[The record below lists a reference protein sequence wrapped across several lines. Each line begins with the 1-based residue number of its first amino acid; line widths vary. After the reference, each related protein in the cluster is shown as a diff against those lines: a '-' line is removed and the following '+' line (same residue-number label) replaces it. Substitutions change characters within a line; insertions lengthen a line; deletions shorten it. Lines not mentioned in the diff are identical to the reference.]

1 MSAKKFKREVL
12 LKDPR
17 FSKYQKDFLSVIL
30 SKQEYTLAEAE
41 RTVKVFFKDKERD

>member
-17 FSKYQKDFLSVIL
+17 LSKYQQDFLSVVL
-30 SKQEYTLAEAE
+30 WKDEYTWAEAVKA
-41 RTVKVFFKDKERD
+41 VKVFFREDKT

>member
-17 FSKYQKDFLSVIL
+17 FSKYQQDFLLVVL
-30 SKQEYTLAEAE
+30 WKDEYTWAEA
-41 RTVKVFFKDKERD
+41 VKAVKAFFKDKE